1 MKTLTLT
8 GLSISASATTR
19 TLGGVVVK
27 YGEYGRTSAG
37 LLKVRRGAL
46 RFPDNLSDV
55 KLTLEHENDK
65 SRGHLLELV
74 DGPAELRASCR
85 VSDGPLGDA
94 ALLEASDHTRDAFS
108 YTVVD
113 ATVEGDEL
121 VDALVIA
128 IGQVGIPA
136 YTGSRIDQ
144 IAAALTINPNER
156 PNIMTPEQIARLAE
170 LRAMTTLSQD
180 DALELI
186 ELIAAEQNEDAPA
199 DDSADAPADE
209 PAATASVAASLATVP
224 SGVPRRRPAAGGTA
238 APARTAP
245 RGLDTF
251 VDTIVAAYKPGG
263 GGGAAITAALTD
275 VTNSAHPAI
284 SAPAWSGELWSGVQY
299 ESMFVPL
306 LASGT
311 LTNFEGKGWRWVTK
325 PVIGDY
331 AGEKAAIPSGPLVT
345 EPSTYEAARLAVGH
359 DIDRKFYDFPDAGFL
374 RGYVEAVGESTAMQ
388 FDDKAEAF
396 IVAEAVAIPG
406 AASTSLLKAA
416 AKIANRVRRARLGR
430 ASFVVVNEDDHED
443 LMDVTEA
450 DVPAFLELFGINPG
464 NLVPSSLVAPG
475 TVIAGVKNA
484 ATFRTLPGSPIRVS
498 AQHIANGGID
508 EGFFA
513 YWAIEQHHTGA
524 ILSTTFA

>member
-1 MKTLTLT
+1 MIPT
-8 GLSISASATTR
+8 LSISAVSSVTASTSSR
-19 TLGGVVVK
+19 TLGGIVVR

-37 LLKVRRGAL
+37 RLKVRPGAL
-46 RFPDNLSDV
+46 RFPERLSDV
-55 KLTLEHENDK
+55 KLTFEHDRDK
-65 SRGHLLELV
+65 SRGYLALV
-74 DGPAELRASCR
+74 QDSPTELRAALK
-85 VSDGPLGDA
+85 VSDGPDGDA
-94 ALLEASDHTRDAFS
+94 ALLEASDRTRDGLS
-108 YTVVD
+108 YDVVD
-113 ATVEGDEL
+113 ATIEGDEL

-136 YTGSRIDQ
+136 YSTGRIDS
-144 IAAALTINPNER
+144 IAASLNDPNER
-156 PNIMTPEQIARLAE
+156 ETPMTPEQIERLAA
-170 LRAMTTLSQD
+170 LRALETLTQD
-180 DALELI
+180 EALELI
-186 ELIAAEQNEDAPA
+186 ELIAAEQNHPGEPDTAETPA
-199 DDSADAPADE
+199 AADAA
-209 PAATASVAASLATVP
+209 VAASLATIP
-224 SGVPRRRPAAGGTA
+224 AGVPRRRPNAHTPTTPS

-251 VDTIVAAYKPGG
+251 VDTIVAAFKPGG
-263 GGGAAITAALTD
+263 GGGAAITAALSD
-275 VTNSAHPAI
+275 VTNSAHPAV

-325 PVIGDY
+325 PVMADY
-331 AGEKAAIPSGPLVT
+331 AGDKAAIPSGPLAT
-345 EPSTYEAARLAVGH
+345 EPSEYEAARLAVGH

-374 RGYVEAVGESTAMQ
+374 RGYVEAVAESTAMQ
-388 FDDKAEAF
+388 LDDKAEAF

-416 AKIANRVRRARLGR
+416 ARIANRVRRARLGR
-430 ASFVVVNEDDHED
+430 ASFVLVNEDDHED

-464 NLVPSSLVAPG
+464 NLVPSSLVLPG
-475 TVIAGVKNA
+475 TVVAGVKNA